1 MHFELGH
8 HVYDPTD
15 KSQPD
20 VASTGRPSPV
30 PPVPPV
36 RASSM
41 SRRRSASNPAL
52 SMDRYA
58 SHFPSGEYRGVLSA
72 PAFVMMGRSFPPLP
86 TTKRSTFVLSATEV
100 SPCIATTVSRPS
112 GDTATSPSPPVAIVG
127 AS

>member
-30 PPVPPV
+30 PPA

-52 SMDRYA
+52 SIDRYA

-72 PAFVMMGRSFPPLP
+72 PAFVVMGRSFPPLP
-86 TTKRSTFVLSATEV
+86 TTKRSTFVLSATVV

-112 GDTATSPSPPVAIVG
+112 GETATSASPPVAIVG

>member
-20 VASTGRPSPV
+20 VASTGRPS
-30 PPVPPV
+30 PVPPV